1 MSKCILSDKKLE
13 NATKLMKMAIEHF
26 PFPKTYTEEEQKK
39 LIDSLLNSLNRLK
52 EDSNE
57 LCKIREDQHKKELWE
72 LIKDDDRPIHPSSWD
87 E

>member
-1 MSKCILSDKKLE
+1 MSEYILSNKELE
-13 NATKLMKMAIEHF
+13 NATKLMEIAIENL
-26 PFPKTYTEEEQKK
+26 PLPKIYTKEEQDK
-39 LIDSLLNSLNRLK
+39 LIDSLLKSLNRLK

-57 LCKIREDQHKKELWE
+57 LCKIREEQHKKELWE